1 MKMLAKFRSLD
12 MVNME
17 NQLTIQKIENF
28 EVGEYLDLVKTAKE
42 YAAFA
47 RTIDDIKFVRE
58 GLQII
63 LRKSKIDQEGKEEE

>member
-1 MKMLAKFRSLD
+1 